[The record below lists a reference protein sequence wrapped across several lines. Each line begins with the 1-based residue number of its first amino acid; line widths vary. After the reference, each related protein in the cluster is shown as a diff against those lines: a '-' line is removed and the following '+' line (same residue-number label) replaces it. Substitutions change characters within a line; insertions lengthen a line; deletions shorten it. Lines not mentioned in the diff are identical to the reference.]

1 MSSPGDSP
9 QTTPSADAGPPGEGE
24 SEAKAPR
31 LPAGPIQR
39 GASLRRALLTK
50 LAPLAVTA
58 DSAGAMKVDSSAADL
73 DADAF
78 IGPLHAI
85 VAEGQR

>member
-1 MSSPGDSP
+1 MSSPGESP
-9 QTTPSADAGPPGEGE
+9 QTTPSADAGPAGE

-31 LPAGPIQR
+31 LPSGPIPR
-39 GASLRRALLTK
+39 GATLRRALLTK
-50 LAPLAVTA
+50 LTKLAVTA
-58 DSAGAMKVDSSAADL
+58 DSAGAMKVDANAADL

-78 IGPLHAI
+78 IGPLHAL

>member
-1 MSSPGDSP
+1 MSSMSSPGDSP
-9 QTTPSADAGPPGEGE
+9 QATAASLDEGY
-24 SEAKAPR
+24 AKAPR
-31 LPAGPIQR
+31 LPARPIQR
-39 GASLRRALLTK
+39 GATLRRALLTR

>member
-1 MSSPGDSP
+1 MPSPGDSP
-9 QTTPSADAGPPGEGE
+9 PTTPSADAGPPGEA
-24 SEAKAPR
+24 SATAPR

-39 GASLRRALLTK
+39 GAALRRALLTK

-78 IGPLHAI
+78 IGPLHAL

>member
-1 MSSPGDSP
+1 MPSPADSP
-9 QTTPSADAGPPGEGE
+9 QTTPSVDAGPAGEA
-24 SEAKAPR
+24 SAAPPR
-31 LPAGPIQR
+31 LPSGPIQR
-39 GASLRRALLTK
+39 GATLRRALLAK
-50 LAPLAVTA
+50 LTPLAVTA

>member
-1 MSSPGDSP
+1 MGSSGDSP
-9 QTTPSADAGPPGEGE
+9 STASATDAAPD
-24 SEAKAPR
+24 EAKPSR
-31 LPAGPIQR
+31 LPTAPIQR
-39 GASLRRALLTK
+39 GAALRRALLGK
-50 LAPLAVTA
+50 LAKLAVTA

-85 VAEGQR
+85 VSEGQR